1 MMASSRIAADLVMAL
16 HFAFSAFALFG
27 GFLAI
32 VDPAWAW
39 VHVPTVAWAAA
50 MNFADWT
57 CPLTPLE
64 KRLRERSGAPAYD
77 GDFVQHYLGSLIS
90 ARITSRQMELV
101 SGSCLLAWNAF
112 VYAVVWQVRS

>member
-1 MMASSRIAADLVMAL
+1 MMASDRIAANLVLAAHL
-16 HFAFSAFALFG
+16 AFSVFALFG

-39 VHVPTVAWAAA
+39 VHVPAVAWAAA

-64 KRLRERSGAPAYD
+64 KRLRERSGDKGYE
-77 GDFVQHYLGSLIS
+77 GDFVQHYIGSVVS
-90 ARITSRQMELV
+90 ARITSREMELIT
-101 SGSCLLAWNAF
+101 GSCLIAWNAI
-112 VYAVVWQVRS
+112 VYAVVWQVRT

>member
-1 MMASSRIAADLVMAL
+1 MMVAVRIAANLVMAA
-16 HFAFSAFALFG
+16 HFAFSVFALFG

-39 VHVPTVAWAAA
+39 IHLPTVAWAAA

-64 KRLRERSGAPAYD
+64 KRLRERSGAGVYE
-77 GDFVQHYLGSLIS
+77 GDFVQHYIGSLVS
-90 ARITSRQMELV
+90 ARISSRQMELV
-101 SGSCLLAWNAF
+101 TGSCLLAWNVF
-112 VYAVVWQVRS
+112 VYAVVWQART